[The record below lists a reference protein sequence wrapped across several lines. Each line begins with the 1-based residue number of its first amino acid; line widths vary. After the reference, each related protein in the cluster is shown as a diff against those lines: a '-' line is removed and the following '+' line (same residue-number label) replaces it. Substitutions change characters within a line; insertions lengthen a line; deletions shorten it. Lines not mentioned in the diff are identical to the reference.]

1 MKAVETRQRAET
13 ITSVLYP
20 SDSTYNGKEL
30 RLKQQYFFVCATIAD
45 IMFRFKSAAGW
56 HWDQFAEKNAIQL
69 NDTHPAIGIA
79 ELMRVLVD
87 EEGLEWDAAWRITQV
102 RGTCRGSRWG
112 INRLLIPNRPA
123 RRRQLA
129 ERLLSSVALA
139 IGL

>member
-45 IMFRFKSAAGW
+45 IVVRFKSLAGW

-69 NDTHPAIGIA
+69 NDTHPSIGIA

-87 EEGLEWDAAWRITQV
+87 EEGLEWEPAWRITQV
-102 RGTCRGSRWG
+102 SGGRGGG
-112 INRLLIPNRPA
+112 GGAL
-123 RRRQLA
+123 
-129 ERLLSSVALA
+129 VALS
-139 IGL
+139 